1 MQIRAGVESDIPQI
15 VLLLKLSLGES
26 LMPKSETFWR
36 WKHVDN
42 PFGKSPV
49 LVAEEGGELVGVRAF
64 MRWEWRQGE
73 KIFRAVRAVDTATH
87 PHWQGKGIFTRLS
100 LHLAE
105 QCKNEGIDFIFNTP
119 NKISKPGYLK
129 MGWEQVGRLP
139 VQMAVNLIPRKQM
152 VEGSNSWEMINQHPV
167 WQVKE
172 YSSLLTNLSPE
183 YLLWRYRDNPNVKYE
198 LLSYSGSRPFI
209 LVYRRKRISVINEYR
224 IVDLLCYP
232 ADVPFAIHSMK
243 SILPLFSIITA
254 SGCLKVS
261 NFIGLHAGP
270 IITIKSLNLPS
281 WKEKI
286 NFTNWAPSLGDLE
299 LF

>member
-15 VLLLKLSLGES
+15 VSLLKLSLGES
-26 LMPKSETFWR
+26 LMPKSEAFWR

-64 MRWEWRQGE
+64 MRWEWRQGK

-100 LHLAE
+100 LQLAA
-105 QCKNEGIDFIFNTP
+105 QCKSEGVDFVFNTP

-129 MGWEQVGRLP
+129 MGWEPVGRLP

-232 ADVPFAIHSMK
+232 ADVPFAIHSMQ